1 MNPTGLFKGTLITY
15 ARDMPS
21 FATYF
26 LVYEVLKNKFCNK
39 DVDLAKSSTSY
50 SKFIGTATAGAAGT
64 CLKWFLDSISY
75 TIRFYNLYV

>member
-1 MNPTGLFKGTLITY
+1 
-15 ARDMPS
+15 MPS

-64 CLKWFLDSISY
+64 CLNWFLDSISY
-75 TIRFYNLYV
+75 TIHFYNLYV

>member
-1 MNPTGLFKGTLITY
+1 
-15 ARDMPS
+15 MPS

-64 CLKWFLDSISY
+64 CLNWFLDSISY

>member
-1 MNPTGLFKGTLITY
+1 
-15 ARDMPS
+15 MPS

-50 SKFIGTATAGAAGT
+50 SKFIGTATAGAAGM
-64 CLKWFLDSISY
+64 CLKCF
-75 TIRFYNLYV
+75 